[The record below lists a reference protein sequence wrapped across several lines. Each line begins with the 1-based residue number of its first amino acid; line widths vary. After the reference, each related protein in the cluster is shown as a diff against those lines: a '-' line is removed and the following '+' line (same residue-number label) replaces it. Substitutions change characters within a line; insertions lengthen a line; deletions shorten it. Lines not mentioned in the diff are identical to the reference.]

1 MMPLSLK
8 SQDLKRR
15 ANDILK
21 DAMTR
26 REKLYR
32 CMIISILKGYYRDV
46 ILLAKQAIKAKK
58 SNGG

>member
-26 REKLYR
+26 REKTISLYDYFDIEGILPR
-32 CMIISILKGYYRDV
+32 RNFIS
-46 ILLAKQAIKAKK
+46 
-58 SNGG
+58 